1 MIVPIRTLDGSTA
14 QLDSNQLGQLRTRLR
29 GDLLTPASPGYD
41 VARAIWN
48 GMIDRRPGLIAR
60 CQSAEDVTE
69 AVRFARNH
77 RLLLA
82 VRGGGHNIAGNAV
95 CEGGFVIDL
104 SAMKS
109 IQVDPDARTA
119 VVGPGC
125 TLADVDRE
133 TQSYGLAV
141 PTGINSTTGLAG
153 LTLGGGFGWLSRRY
167 GMTIDNL
174 VGAQVVTAEGR
185 LLRATASDNAD
196 LFWAIR
202 GGGGNFGI
210 VTSFEFQ
217 LHPVG
222 PEILAG
228 LIVHPFED
236 AAEVLRFH
244 RQFAAGLPD
253 ETAAWVVLRKAPPL
267 PFLPE
272 EWHGREVVVLV
283 AFHAGNMHEGERI
296 LAPLRAYGRPI
307 ADVIG
312 PQPYSG
318 WQQAFDPLLTPGAR
332 NYWKSHSFVRLSDDL
347 LDILRDYAGRL
358 PTPHCEVFLGQV
370 GGAMNRIA
378 KEATAYPHRE
388 AEFIV
393 NVHAR
398 WDSPSED
405 AACMGW
411 ARGLFRDT
419 APFATGGV
427 YVNFMPEDEGDR
439 ITGAYGTNHARL
451 VALKDRYDPT
461 NLFRMNQNIR
471 PSSGPAAGPDGPPL
485 ATAR

>member
-141 PTGINSTTGLAG
+141 PTGINSTTGIAG

-210 VTSFEFQ
+210 ATSFEFQ
-217 LHPVG
+217 LQPVG

-244 RQFAAGLPD
+244 RQFCRTRRPPGWCCARLLLSRSCRRSGTGGRSSCSWLSMP
-253 ETAAWVVLRKAPPL
+253 ETCTRESGSWHRCARMGGPL
-267 PFLPE
+267 P
-272 EWHGREVVVLV
+272 
-283 AFHAGNMHEGERI
+283 
-296 LAPLRAYGRPI
+296 
-307 ADVIG
+307 
-312 PQPYSG
+312 
-318 WQQAFDPLLTPGAR
+318 T
-332 NYWKSHSFVRLSDDL
+332 
-347 LDILRDYAGRL
+347 
-358 PTPHCEVFLGQV
+358 
-370 GGAMNRIA
+370 
-378 KEATAYPHRE
+378 
-388 AEFIV
+388 
-393 NVHAR
+393 
-398 WDSPSED
+398 
-405 AACMGW
+405 
-411 ARGLFRDT
+411 
-419 APFATGGV
+419 
-427 YVNFMPEDEGDR
+427 
-439 ITGAYGTNHARL
+439 
-451 VALKDRYDPT
+451 
-461 NLFRMNQNIR
+461 
-471 PSSGPAAGPDGPPL
+471 
-485 ATAR
+485 